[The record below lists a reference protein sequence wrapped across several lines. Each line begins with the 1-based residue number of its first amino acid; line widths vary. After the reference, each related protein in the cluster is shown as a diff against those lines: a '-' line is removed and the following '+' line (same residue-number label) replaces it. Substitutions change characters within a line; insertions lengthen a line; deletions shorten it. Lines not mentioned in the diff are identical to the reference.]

1 MIAEPQD
8 RRSFG
13 VAAIATAALACLQP
27 GIDPVFLTLLSSA
40 GRLDPA
46 NHGWIVGAT
55 QTGMA
60 LGALVAWRS
69 GDRLPRHSVT
79 TAALLA
85 LIAAIGTLHATSVW
99 TLIPVRMLYGGAMG
113 LIYTQVMSNLAAE
126 RSTSAYGIVFLVQLI
141 LSTLVALVL
150 PAIAQATSPSSAVTA
165 LFLLPLAIVILGQCV
180 SGSAGT
186 IQPRRFSEAPDDNDP
201 TPKAAWALLSA
212 TFWFICT
219 TMMVW
224 SFSGALAIAAGIG
237 ETTIGHA
244 VAIGSV
250 IGVATAAI
258 VARDRP
264 ILPLILCGPLAG
276 LSLLAPLFMTQPGQD
291 GAFILSI
298 GLLNI
303 GSTAMII
310 RCSGAASE
318 RGGTAF
324 FRRLVAASHSLGMI
338 AGPVIGA
345 TLTYTLGMHG
355 LAIGAL
361 CALSAACIAL
371 LAAAYWEMASD
382 GRVRAVHLVR
392 ALAHIRPYR

>member
-8 RRSFG
+8 RRGFG
-13 VAAIATAALACLQP
+13 IAAIATAALACLQP

-60 LGALVAWRS
+60 LGAVLAWRS

-85 LIAAIGTLHATSVW
+85 LIAAIATLHAATIW
-99 TLIPVRMLYGGAMG
+99 TLIAIRMLYGAAMG
-113 LIYTQVMSNLAAE
+113 LIYTQVMSSLAAE

-150 PAIAQATSPSSAVTA
+150 PAIAQATSSSNAVTA
-165 LFLLPLAIVILGQCV
+165 LFLVPLAIVILGRCV
-180 SGSAGT
+180 SGTA
-186 IQPRRFSEAPDDNDP
+186 EAVQLRHINDTPDDCDP

-212 TFWFICT
+212 TFFFICT
-219 TMMVW
+219 TMIVW

-250 IGVATAAI
+250 IGVVTAAI

-276 LSLLAPLFMTQPGQD
+276 LCLLAPLFMTHPGQN
-291 GAFILSI
+291 GAFILSV

-303 GSTAMII
+303 GSTAMVI

-318 RGGTAF
+318 QGGTAL

-345 TLTYTLGMHG
+345 TLTYALGMHG
-355 LAIGAL
+355 LAIGAI
-361 CALSAACIAL
+361 CTLSAACIAL
-371 LAAAYWEMASD
+371 YAAAYWEMASD
-382 GRVRAVHLVR
+382 GRGRGVHIVR
-392 ALAHIRPYR
+392 ALSHTRPQR